1 MVVLTLFGMLL
12 VVRLGYFERKHKF
25 YDQKQL
31 LSEIT
36 GHYSQQV
43 EHAFLLILTLNI
55 IIKSYTKYRN
65 RYVEK

>member
-1 MVVLTLFGMLL
+1 MID
-12 VVRLGYFERKHKF
+12 RLAYFERKHKF

-43 EHAFLLILTLNI
+43 IQVDTFDTGLLLIFDE
-55 IIKSYTKYRN
+55 R
-65 RYVEK
+65 